1 MANQF
6 VRGLNF
12 SKSELESM
20 GFTTIEQEVMDAVR
34 ELIKSELVDFV
45 VNDAGE
51 REYFAVGS
59 DLDPRKDEPKRAEIF
74 RVACEVQENDGG
86 VT

>member
-20 GFTTIEQEVMDAVR
+20 GFTTIEQEVMDALR
-34 ELIKSELVDFV
+34 QLIKSGLVDFV

-51 REYFAVGS
+51 REYFVVGS
-59 DLDPRKDEPKRAEIF
+59 DLDPRKDEPQRAEIF

>member
-51 REYFAVGS
+51 R
-59 DLDPRKDEPKRAEIF
+59 
-74 RVACEVQENDGG
+74 
-86 VT
+86 